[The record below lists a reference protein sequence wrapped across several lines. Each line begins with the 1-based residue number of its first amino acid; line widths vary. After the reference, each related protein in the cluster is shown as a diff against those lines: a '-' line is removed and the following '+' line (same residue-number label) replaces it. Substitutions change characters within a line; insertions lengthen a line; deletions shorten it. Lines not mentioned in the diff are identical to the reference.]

1 MPIFEDYRVDAS
13 RAGRA
18 LPNRVADNTLSVIGK
33 EITKQANEKEN
44 RKTERDLILSK
55 PNLAD
60 KIRDYQ
66 NSTDVNNED
75 YIEGVRE
82 LVSSHY
88 AGFSSN
94 NKQGSKFIREQE
106 LSAVNAYQNAAAKY
120 QQATLRNQDNAKI
133 ETYLS
138 DLMNQVTDTGIV
150 PKNAVKD
157 LRSIINL
164 SDNIP
169 QALKAALK
177 KNAINDLRTTE
188 IKAGI
193 QSEQNVEELRDKLKS
208 YKKSI
213 ESGQY
218 KSLHKQLS
226 VYEKN
231 IEKQRQIIND
241 KMVRGFENK
250 LSGYTSCV
258 TTGNCPTNIT
268 NMRTEIASSG
278 VDSDSEKVLTQRF
291 DDITEL
297 SQIMTQIANYP
308 TQSATTVSD
317 YISAHTD
324 ENANNARRNNIL
336 RRYYNEKTS
345 QFKKDPVQFTIDNNS
360 EVLDLLD
367 QVEAAEGVE
376 KEKLSAELRD
386 TIAIALDGKSN
397 RVLANSEIDAVGKIE
412 DYRAKVEQ
420 IKHLVEQRGAIVI
433 DELID
438 GNVLTNDHRAIT
450 NMSDTA
456 TQYKVF
462 GLLRDEKELKDTYKG
477 TDNSY
482 DKTLK
487 ELRSKGFVKDFLDS
501 MRYKDKGIDYV
512 NSVTKL
518 TILDALRTGDFDTG
532 SYEKAFNSM
541 LGDYHIVDKMMI
553 PKVIPEEVAMD
564 RIDNV
569 KDAEFLTKTLKK
581 VDGFTGKSLLGGLP
595 NEFKNDAIKGFA
607 DDVESGEIE
616 PMMINGN
623 IVFTKDGKYIRD
635 DEGYTLE
642 IPFDNLDTPDIKIKP
657 RGQMKR
663 RLKK

>member
-1 MPIFEDYRVDAS
+1 MPLFEDYKLDTS
-13 RAGRA
+13 QAGRA
-18 LPNRVADNTLSVIGK
+18 LPARVADNTLSAVGGALVNY
-33 EITKQANEKEN
+33 ANEKDN

-60 KIRDYQ
+60 KIREYQ
-66 NSTDVNNED
+66 NSTDVNKED
-75 YIEGVRE
+75 YIEGVRS
-82 LVSSHY
+82 LVYDHY
-88 AGFSSN
+88 SGFSSN
-94 NKQGSKFIREQE
+94 NKQGAKFIREQE
-106 LSAVNAYQNAAAKY
+106 LSAVNAYQTGASKY
-120 QQATLRNQDNAKI
+120 QQASLRNQDNAKI

-150 PKNAVKD
+150 PKNTLKD
-157 LRSIINL
+157 IRSIINL

-169 QALKAALK
+169 QVLKAELK

-188 IKAGI
+188 IQAGI

-218 KSLHKQLS
+218 KSLHKQLT

-231 IEKQRQIIND
+231 IAKQRQIIND
-241 KMVRGFENK
+241 KMVKGFQNK
-250 LSGYTSCV
+250 LTGYTSCV
-258 TTGNCPTNIT
+258 TTGNCPTTIT
-268 NMRTEIASSG
+268 NMRTEIVSSG
-278 VDSDSEKVLTQRF
+278 VDSDSEKSLTQRF

-297 SQIMTQIANYP
+297 SQIMTDIANHP
-308 TQSATTVSD
+308 TESAIVVSD

-345 QFKKDPVQFTIDNNS
+345 QFRKDPVQFTIDNNS
-360 EVLDLLD
+360 EVRDLLD
-367 QVEAAEGVE
+367 KVETAEEGT
-376 KEKLSAELRD
+376 KEQLSAELRD
-386 TIAIALDGKSN
+386 TISIALQGKSN
-397 RVLANSEIDAVGKIE
+397 RVLANSEINAVGKIE
-412 DYRAKVEQ
+412 DYREKVEQ
-420 IKHLVEQRGAIVI
+420 VKFLVEQRGAIVI

-450 NMSDTA
+450 NMSDTT

-477 TDNSY
+477 TDNNY
-482 DKTLK
+482 EKTLK
-487 ELRSKGFVKDFLDS
+487 GLRAKGFVKDFLDS
-501 MRYKDKGIDYV
+501 MRYTDKGIEYV
-512 NSVTKL
+512 NSVIKL
-518 TILDALRTGDFDTG
+518 TVLDSLSTGDFD
-532 SYEKAFNSM
+532 SYENSFNSM
-541 LGDYHIVDKMMI
+541 LGDYHIVEKMMI
-553 PKVIPEEVAMD
+553 SKVIPEEVVMD
-564 RIDNV
+564 RIDNL
-569 KDAEFLTKTLKK
+569 KDSDFLKKTLKK

-595 NEFKNDAIKGFA
+595 NEFKNDAIDGFV

-616 PMMINGN
+616 PMMLNGG

-642 IPFDNLDTPDIKIKP
+642 IPFDYLDTPDIKIKP

>member
-1 MPIFEDYRVDAS
+1 MPIFEDYKLDTS
-13 RAGRA
+13 QAGRA
-18 LPNRVADNTLSVIGK
+18 LPNRVANNTLSTIGSELVK
-33 EITKQANEKEN
+33 YTEEKDN

-55 PNLAD
+55 PNLAA

-88 AGFSSN
+88 EGFSSN

-106 LSAVNAYQNAAAKY
+106 LSAINAYQTAAGEY

-150 PKNAVKD
+150 PKNSLKD
-157 LRSIINL
+157 IRSIINL

-169 QALKAALK
+169 QVLKAELK
-177 KNAINDLRTTE
+177 KNAISDLRTTE
-188 IKAGI
+188 IQAGI

-241 KMVRGFENK
+241 KMVKGFQNK
-250 LSGYTSCV
+250 LTGYTSCV

-268 NMRTEIASSG
+268 NMGTEIASSG
-278 VDSDSEKVLTQRF
+278 VDSDSEKALTQRF

-308 TQSATTVSD
+308 TQSAITVSE

-336 RRYYNEKTS
+336 RKYYNEKTS
-345 QFKKDPVQFTIDNNS
+345 QFKKDPVQFMIDNNS

-376 KEKLSAELRD
+376 KEKRSAELRD
-386 TIAIALDGKSN
+386 TIAVALDGKSN
-397 RVLANSEIDAVGKIE
+397 RVLANSEINAVGKIE

-595 NEFKNDAIKGFA
+595 NEFKKDAIKGFA

-616 PMMINGN
+616 PMMVNGN
-623 IVFTKDGKYIRD
+623 IVFTKDGKYIRG

-642 IPFDNLDTPDIKIKP
+642 IPFDDLDTPDIKIKP

>member
-1 MPIFEDYRVDAS
+1 MPIFEDYKLDTS
-13 RAGRA
+13 QAGRA
-18 LPNRVADNTLSVIGK
+18 LPNRVANNTLSTIGSELVK
-33 EITKQANEKEN
+33 YTEEKDN

-55 PNLAD
+55 PNLAA

-88 AGFSSN
+88 EGFSSN

-106 LSAVNAYQNAAAKY
+106 LSAINAYQTAAGEY

-150 PKNAVKD
+150 PKNSLKD
-157 LRSIINL
+157 IRSIINL

-169 QALKAALK
+169 QVLKAELK

-188 IKAGI
+188 IQAGI

-241 KMVRGFENK
+241 KMVKGFQNK
-250 LSGYTSCV
+250 LTGYTSCV
-258 TTGNCPTNIT
+258 TTGNCPTNII
-268 NMRTEIASSG
+268 NMGTEIASSG
-278 VDSDSEKVLTQRF
+278 VDSDSEKALTQRF

-308 TQSATTVSD
+308 TQSAITVSE

-336 RRYYNEKTS
+336 RKYYNEKTS
-345 QFKKDPVQFTIDNNS
+345 QFKKDPVQFMIDNNS

-376 KEKLSAELRD
+376 KEKRSAELRD
-386 TIAIALDGKSN
+386 TIAVALDGKSN
-397 RVLANSEIDAVGKIE
+397 RVLANSEINAVGKIE

-482 DKTLK
+482 EKTLK

-595 NEFKNDAIKGFA
+595 NEFKKDAIKGFA

-616 PMMINGN
+616 PMMVNGN

-642 IPFDNLDTPDIKIKP
+642 IPFDDLDTPDIKIKP